1 MGLEPHRSEDT
12 QQWIPSGAAAAE
24 VTDIDRARAL
34 TEEFRANRITIY
46 EIARRVCGEDSAAD
60 VTQEVFLRVWKHP
73 EQFDASRGSMR
84 SYLLT
89 VSRGVAIDF
98 LRRDTARRI
107 RDDRLISQNRET
119 HLDIGQRLAR
129 KEAIT
134 RVAKALDQLSHSER
148 DAIVAAFY
156 EDITYRE
163 VAVQLGVPEGTV
175 KSRIRHGLQ
184 KLRTELQDLR
194 HDPAV

>member
-1 MGLEPHRSEDT
+1 
-12 QQWIPSGAAAAE
+12 
-24 VTDIDRARAL
+24 
-34 TEEFRANRITIY
+34 
-46 EIARRVCGEDSAAD
+46 
-60 VTQEVFLRVWKHP
+60 
-73 EQFDASRGSMR
+73 MR

-119 HLDIGQRLAR
+119 HLDVGQRLAR

-134 RVAKALDQLSHSER
+134 RVAQALDQLSHSER